1 MNLRS
6 VPHPRSH
13 VCAPFQSSVFRFLFL
28 LFARGFLAFFHAFRD
43 CDDSPMIFGERKDE
57 SLSLLN
63 KLPPCSAQ
71 LSSRNAERRALLLI
85 ETPEEEDAFDV
96 PVGDPMLI
104 ALLLPP
110 PRRLAS
116 DSSESDAMPSTRFR
130 PSFLPPFPPF
140 LSCRFVS
147 PEIDIASRRIST
159 CKHS

>member
-1 MNLRS
+1 
-6 VPHPRSH
+6 
-13 VCAPFQSSVFRFLFL
+13 
-28 LFARGFLAFFHAFRD
+28 
-43 CDDSPMIFGERKDE
+43 MIFGERKDE

-85 ETPEEEDAFDV
+85 ETPEEEGGEGEEEEDAFAV

-116 DSSESDAMPSTRFR
+116 DSSESDAMRSTRFR
-130 PSFLPPFPPF
+130 PSFPPSF
-140 LSCRFVS
+140 LSAFSFVS
-147 PEIDIASRRIST
+147 LCFSRN
-159 CKHS
+159 

>member
-6 VPHPRSH
+6 VPRPRSH
-13 VCAPFQSSVFRFLFL
+13 VCAPFQSVFRFLFL

-110 PRRLAS
+110 P
-116 DSSESDAMPSTRFR
+116 TR
-130 PSFLPPFPPF
+130 
-140 LSCRFVS
+140 
-147 PEIDIASRRIST
+147 I
-159 CKHS
+159 